1 MKKMDQLIPVHA
13 GCRSRLSEML
23 LRVLI
28 VNCNAVFF
36 APLKLQ
42 YFGVVALV
50 RMSLYPKSCIDV
62 FVTVIEDGGGS
73 LAAAITAAG
82 QSVFSQSE
90 DE

>member
-1 MKKMDQLIPVHA
+1 MKKMDQLIHA
-13 GCRSRLSEML
+13 GCRSRLSGML

-73 LAAAITAAG
+73 LAALMRADVMTEAL
-82 QSVFSQSE
+82 FLMRL
-90 DE
+90 